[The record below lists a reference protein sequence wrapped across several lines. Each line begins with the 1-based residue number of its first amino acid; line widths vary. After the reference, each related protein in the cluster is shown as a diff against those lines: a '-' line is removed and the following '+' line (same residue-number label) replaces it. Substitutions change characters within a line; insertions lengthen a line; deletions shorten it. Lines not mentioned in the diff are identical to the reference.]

1 MDITAAMIAATA
13 HPLITG
19 EKLDSIIFKNTISA
33 SSRTG
38 NRILPT
44 GTMIN
49 NDDRIRMLYII
60 TAIFSDSL
68 AAWLFLAEYTR
79 ITIWGTT
86 EIAAAQITNEPIMLE
101 RGASFIKPNSGARV
115 VAVIKGLF
123 KCSWVV
129 NK

>member
-1 MDITAAMIAATA
+1 MIAATA
-13 HPLITG
+13 HPRTMG
-19 EKLDSIIFKNTISA
+19 ENPDSIIFKNTISA

-38 NRILPT
+38 NKILPT

-60 TAIFSDSL
+60 MAIFSDSL

-86 EIAAAQITNEPIMLE
+86 EIAAAQITNAPIMLE
-101 RGASFIKPNSGARV
+101 RDVSFINPNSGAWV
-115 VAVIKGLF
+115 VAVIKGLA

>member
-1 MDITAAMIAATA
+1 MIAATA
-13 HPLITG
+13 HPLTTG
-19 EKLDSIIFKNTISA
+19 ENPDSIIFKNTISA

-79 ITIWGTT
+79 ITIWGIT